1 MVACA
6 GLAQDVPD
14 EFFEKRIRPVLS
26 AKCYACHGDTKLGGL
41 QLTSRAAVLAGG
53 KSGPAITPGNSETSL
68 LIRAIRQS
76 DPKLKMPMAGDKL
89 TEQEIADF
97 SSWVQSGAPW
107 PETEAKPASAKTGFH
122 ITPEQK
128 AFWSLQPIVKPSLPP
143 VKDAAWAKTAIDRFI
158 LAKLEQNGLKP
169 VKQADKR
176 VLIRRATFDLIGLPP
191 TPEEVDAFVSDNS
204 PNAFAKFVGR
214 LLASPHYGE
223 RWGRHWLD
231 VARYADGDGP
241 DNRPVYIGF
250 GMAKDGYVN
259 TFRYRDWV
267 IDAFNKDLPYDTF
280 VKAQIAADHLPEKDR
295 KNLMPGLGFFGL
307 GPWFTGD
314 DVVFT
319 EARANERDDK
329 IDGLSKGFLGL
340 TVTCARCHDH
350 KYDPISQKDY
360 YALGGVFA
368 SSGYS
373 EYSLAPQSEVD
384 RYKTRLARVKQQE
397 DAIKEFV
404 ERATMEVTTTLA
416 RQTAPSG
423 KPS

>member
-1 MVACA
+1 MRTTWQHRMEPVLALRRVAILSMVACA

-76 DPKLKMPMAGDKL
+76 DPKLKMPMAGEKL

-97 SSWVQSGAPW
+97 SLWVQSGAPW
-107 PETEAKPASAKTGFH
+107 PETEAKPGG
-122 ITPEQK
+122 
-128 AFWSLQPIVKPSLPP
+128 AFWSLQPIVKPSLPL

-158 LAKLEQNGLKP
+158 LAKLEQNGLEP

-204 PNAFAKFVGR
+204 PNAFAKVVDR

-231 VARYADGDGP
+231 VARYADGDG
-241 DNRPVYIGF
+241 
-250 GMAKDGYVN
+250 
-259 TFRYRDWV
+259 
-267 IDAFNKDLPYDTF
+267 
-280 VKAQIAADHLPEKDR
+280 
-295 KNLMPGLGFFGL
+295 
-307 GPWFTGD
+307 
-314 DVVFT
+314 
-319 EARANERDDK
+319 
-329 IDGLSKGFLGL
+329 
-340 TVTCARCHDH
+340 
-350 KYDPISQKDY
+350 
-360 YALGGVFA
+360 
-368 SSGYS
+368 
-373 EYSLAPQSEVD
+373 
-384 RYKTRLARVKQQE
+384 
-397 DAIKEFV
+397 
-404 ERATMEVTTTLA
+404 
-416 RQTAPSG
+416 
-423 KPS
+423 